1 MTRYSTIV
9 ESMIVWSC
17 RFFRSFVLSL
27 LLVVLGSVAWG
38 QNSAGGGT
46 ETTQSSP
53 EGAGQ
58 AEVPATHEGAKVESV
73 ESIERPLPDI
83 PALMHEV
90 EIRQRE
96 SEKLLKNYLY
106 REVATA
112 QQSDGHGG
120 LKKTETKE
128 YDVFWLNGVQVHK
141 LVKKD
146 GKELS
151 AEEQKKESDR
161 IDKEV
166 AKAKERRTKAEAKGQ
181 ETDSNGHE
189 EITVS
194 RFLELGSF
202 TNPRR
207 LRLADRDTIAV
218 DYAGDPKA
226 KTRNR
231 SEDVVRD
238 LAGTVWVDEQDHVIS
253 RLEGHLLNT
262 FKIGGG
268 LLVNIQKDTNFAM
281 DQKKINDEVW
291 LPAKIDARGAARAM
305 LFFKFNGS
313 IRVVSSDYRKFKATS
328 TILPVST
335 ENSEDDL
342 PR

>member
-1 MTRYSTIV
+1 
-9 ESMIVWSC
+9 VWSC

-38 QNSAGGGT
+38 QNGAGGGT

-58 AEVPATHEGAKVESV
+58 AEVPATHEGAKV

>member
-1 MTRYSTIV
+1 MVLSRLFV
-9 ESMIVWSC
+9 
-17 RFFRSFVLSL
+17 RSFVLL
-27 LLVVLGSVAWG
+27 LLLMVFGSVGQG
-38 QNSAGGGT
+38 QNAAGGGA

-58 AEVPATHEGAKVESV
+58 ADASATGVTVEAPDQ
-73 ESIERPLPDI
+73 PLPDI
-83 PALMHEV
+83 PGLMHEV

-106 REVATA
+106 REVATT
-112 QQSDGHGG
+112 QESDGQGG
-120 LKKTETKE
+120 LKKSETKE

-141 LVKKD
+141 LVKKN
-146 GKELS
+146 GIELT

-166 AKAKERRTKAEAKGQ
+166 AKAKERRTKADAKGQ
-181 ETDSNGHE
+181 ETDSHGHE

-207 LRLADRDTIAV
+207 LKLADRNTIAV

-238 LAGTVWVDEQDHVIS
+238 LAGTIWVDEQDQVIS

-268 LLVNIQKDTNFAM
+268 LLVNIQKGTNFAM
-281 DQKKINDEVW
+281 EQKKINDEVW
-291 LPAKIDARGAARAM
+291 LPTKIDARGAGRAM
-305 LFFKFNGS
+305 LFFKFNGN
-313 IRVVSSDYRKFKATS
+313 IQVVSSDYRRFKATS
-328 TILPVST
+328 TILPLST
-335 ENSEDDL
+335 ESSEEDL
-342 PR
+342 PKP